1 MAENSIV
8 TNETKEIMVKL
19 VTSLLRQRPT
29 DPVPH
34 IYSYLKE
41 HHKGVAPGDIVPIT
55 DNEINELKNLNKQL
69 EYYKDLLN
77 EHPESQHT
85 ESEEDED
92 DEVVEEVQPKKK
104 NIKKQRAGVSAE
116 VYGEFNK
123 KGDFV
128 PKVIE
133 KSQETKDKL
142 TARLMQAFMF
152 TALDE
157 KEFKIVVDAIEEVSG
172 KPGEPIIK
180 EGDEGDCMY
189 VLEKGSLDCTKVF
202 AGNTDP
208 TWLKEYVPGEGFGE
222 LALLYNAPRAAT
234 ITSKTDYTC
243 WKLDRDTF
251 NNIVKDAASK
261 KREKYDQ
268 FLQTVEILKNMD
280 PYERSKIGDAIVE
293 HKFKKGDYIIREG
306 EEGKTFYLIA
316 EGTAIATKQLN
327 EAEPTKVKDYIKGNY
342 FGERSLLT
350 SENRAANIVV
360 TSDDCV
366 VLSLERDTFNRL
378 LGSLDDI
385 LKRNMEEYH
394 KFAAGN

>member
-1 MAENSIV
+1 MTDQENSIV
-8 TNETKEIMVKL
+8 SKETKEIMVKL

-41 HHKGVAPGDIVPIT
+41 HHKGVPPEQIVPIT

-77 EHPESQHT
+77 EHPESEHT
-85 ESEEDED
+85 ASDEED
-92 DEVVEEVQPKKK
+92 DEVEEEIQPKKK

-116 VYGEFNK
+116 VYGENNK

-128 PKVIE
+128 PKVIA
-133 KSQETKDKL
+133 KSEETKEKL
-142 TARLMQAFMF
+142 RARLMQAFMF

-172 KPGEPIIK
+172 KPGEDIIK
-180 EGDEGDCMY
+180 EGDEGDCMF

-202 AGNTDP
+202 SGNTEK
-208 TWLKEYVPGEGFGE
+208 TWLKEYAPGEGFGE

-234 ITSKTDYTC
+234 ITGKTDFTC

-251 NNIVKDAASK
+251 NNIVKDAAQK
-261 KREKYDQ
+261 KRDKYDN
-268 FLQTVEILKNMD
+268 FLQTVEILKQMD

-293 HKFKKGDYIIREG
+293 CKFKKGDYIIREG
-306 EEGKTFYLIA
+306 EEGKTFFLIA
-316 EGTAIATKQLN
+316 EGTAIATKQL
-327 EAEPTKVKDYIKGNY
+327 
-342 FGERSLLT
+342 
-350 SENRAANIVV
+350 
-360 TSDDCV
+360 
-366 VLSLERDTFNRL
+366 
-378 LGSLDDI
+378 
-385 LKRNMEEYH
+385 
-394 KFAAGN
+394 